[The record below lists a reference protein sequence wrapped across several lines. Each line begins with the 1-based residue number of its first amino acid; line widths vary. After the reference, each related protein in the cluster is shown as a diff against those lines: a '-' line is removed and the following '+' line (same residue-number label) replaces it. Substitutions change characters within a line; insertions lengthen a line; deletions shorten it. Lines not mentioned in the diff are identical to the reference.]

1 MEGTEISGMV
11 PCLRRGCF
19 CGYEKAAAVPQV
31 LFLEFFVKQV
41 FVCAVFGGLSGDA
54 GKSKG
59 VIYRACGGQVSA
71 DGAGDQE
78 IGLFVFQGVQYGLFI
93 RNVYGKSFICRFQ
106 SFCVRIAVK
115 GCYIDAQFL
124 CFLDGMQGFFSCA
137 YQCCFHLL
145 LLRWFPV
152 LHVLYFYMFFMFRN
166 FPVSYNF
173 SFFLKFL

>member
-41 FVCAVFGGLSGDA
+41 FVCAVFGGLSADA
-54 GKSKG
+54 GKSQG
-59 VIYRACGGQVSA
+59 VIYRACRGQVSA
-71 DGAGDQE
+71 DRAGDQK
-78 IGLFVFQGVQYGLFI
+78 IRLSVLQGVQYGLFI

-106 SFCVRIAVK
+106 SFRLRIAVK
-115 GCYIDAQFL
+115 GSHVDAQLL
-124 CFLDGMQGFFSCA
+124 CFLDGMQGFLSCA

-145 LLRWFPV
+145 LLRRFPV
-152 LHVLYFYMFFMFRN
+152 LHVLY
-166 FPVSYNF
+166 VS
-173 SFFLKFL
+173 